1 MERFLANYATAAH
14 LALLA
19 VAPLFLFPY
28 CDESAIATVLLWLSL
43 LSATWVL
50 MSPSCR
56 GGEMPHHARARQ
68 LNEIVRDPLTWFLL
82 VVVVFAGVRALNG
95 GVSIAYD
102 AELMVWSLKPPHVE
116 ILPGVVNGCGY
127 FPFATSVALFVL
139 LLGARHA
146 LSYSSAIAFF
156 AFASALSGLS
166 AVAACI
172 GLSYELEPLVKLSQ
186 CSYVEP
192 SFVGVAYGV
201 NLLGGIVALFG
212 CIEAGWHRAEPFAV
226 IGLVSNAIGMVL
238 FSPVAAIAVFFVL
251 FLALV
256 VCSLFLMR
264 GRFSG
269 SGAFRCAIAV
279 LLSVAA
285 PVLLV
290 MFVDSFGPIAEK
302 KAAIM
307 AIKPF
312 PDGFVAARDALSS
325 MALKAWKDSP
335 WLGVGLGAFPLNAK
349 FVASQVDWS
358 VIAPGQQTPLNGWW
372 TLLVERGITGALLI
386 ALGLAFL
393 AWTYFSRLVKSFG
406 RGWWRPACLVGP
418 LVVMAL
424 TALAFV
430 DCSYLRSDVLMPSAV
445 AIALSA
451 CAFNTGSR
459 DSGS

>member
-1 MERFLANYATAAH
+1 
-14 LALLA
+14 
-19 VAPLFLFPY
+19 
-28 CDESAIATVLLWLSL
+28 
-43 LSATWVL
+43 
-50 MSPSCR
+50 
-56 GGEMPHHARARQ
+56 
-68 LNEIVRDPLTWFLL
+68 
-82 VVVVFAGVRALNG
+82 
-95 GVSIAYD
+95 
-102 AELMVWSLKPPHVE
+102 
-116 ILPGVVNGCGY
+116 
-127 FPFATSVALFVL
+127 
-139 LLGARHA
+139 
-146 LSYSSAIAFF
+146 
-156 AFASALSGLS
+156 
-166 AVAACI
+166 
-172 GLSYELEPLVKLSQ
+172 
-186 CSYVEP
+186 
-192 SFVGVAYGV
+192 
-201 NLLGGIVALFG
+201 
-212 CIEAGWHRAEPFAV
+212 
-226 IGLVSNAIGMVL
+226 
-238 FSPVAAIAVFFVL
+238 
-251 FLALV
+251 
-256 VCSLFLMR
+256 
-264 GRFSG
+264 
-269 SGAFRCAIAV
+269 
-279 LLSVAA
+279 
-285 PVLLV
+285 
-290 MFVDSFGPIAEK
+290 
-302 KAAIM
+302 M

-393 AWTYFSRLVKSFG
+393 AWTYFTRLVKSFG